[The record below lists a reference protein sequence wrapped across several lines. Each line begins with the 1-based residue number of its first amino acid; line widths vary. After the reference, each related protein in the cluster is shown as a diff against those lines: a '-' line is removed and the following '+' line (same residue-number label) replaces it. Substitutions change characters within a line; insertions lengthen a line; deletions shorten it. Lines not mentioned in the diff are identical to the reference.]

1 MQQFFKM
8 QSLFTSSFGRN
19 ACFQIDKSILFYLLE
34 STFLNADAFV
44 GMYVDFLSVWNPHF
58 SHFVMYIEKLFIYF

>member
-19 ACFQIDKSILFYLLE
+19 AYFQIDKSILFYLLE
-34 STFLNADAFV
+34 STCLNADAFV
-44 GMYVDFLSVWNPHF
+44 GMYVDFLSV
-58 SHFVMYIEKLFIYF
+58 